1 MIFRYFRSNQTVLLL
16 ALPLIVILSW
26 LIHFFDSTEA
36 VQYQGFLF
44 ELLKKT
50 NTFHPFVFKS
60 IALILVGV
68 QALLFTNLLNKTE
81 VFSKVSYVSLVVFV
95 VTASMFSFYGGL
107 EPALFANFF
116 ILLALNSLLRIYHQ
130 NSAIGLS
137 FDVGFWLGMA
147 IIFEPALVLLVV
159 ATLVSILILRA
170 ADWRELF
177 FLLVGSALPTV
188 FLSTICFVADSDY
201 QLSDHYFKIQ
211 KFVLPF
217 SESALFIAYLITGLF
232 LLFIALIYYYRS
244 LAGLILRIRKMRVVI
259 GYFCISLLLVYA
271 YLLFTPSHFISNQ
284 LLIIPFAVFLSY
296 LYTHTSRKILFDFLF
311 YVWVI
316 LWLIFVYKLYFS

>member
-1 MIFRYFRSNQTVLLL
+1 MIFRYFRSNQTILLL
-16 ALPLIVILSW
+16 ALPLVVILSW

-44 ELLKKT
+44 GLLKNT
-50 NTFHPFVFKS
+50 NPFHPFIYKI
-60 IALILVGV
+60 IALIFIAI
-68 QALLFTNLLNKTE
+68 QALIFTNLLNKTE
-81 VFSKVSYVSLVVFV
+81 VFSRVSHVSLVVFV
-95 VTASMFSFYGGL
+95 VTATMFSFYGGL

-116 ILLALNSLLRIYHQ
+116 ILLALTSLLRIYHQ

-147 IIFEPALVLLVV
+147 ILFEPALVLLVA

-177 FLLVGSALPTV
+177 FLLVGSALPTL
-188 FLSTICFVADSDY
+188 FLSAICFVADSDY
-201 QLSDHYFKIQ
+201 QLPDHYFKIQ
-211 KFVLPF
+211 KSVLPF
-217 SESALFIAYLITGLF
+217 SESTLFIGYLITGLF

-244 LAGLILRIRKMRVVI
+244 LAGLILRIRKMRLVM
-259 GYFCISLLLVYA
+259 GYFCITLLLVHA
-271 YLLFTPSHFISNQ
+271 YLLFTPSAYVSNQ
-284 LLIIPFAVFLSY
+284 LLVIPFAVFLSY
-296 LYTHTSRKILFDFLF
+296 LYAHTIRKILFDFLF